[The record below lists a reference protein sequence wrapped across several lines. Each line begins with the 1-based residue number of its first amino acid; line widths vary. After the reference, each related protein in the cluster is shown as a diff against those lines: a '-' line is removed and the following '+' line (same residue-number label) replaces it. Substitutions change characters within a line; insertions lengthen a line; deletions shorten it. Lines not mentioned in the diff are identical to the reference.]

1 MFRNL
6 TDRTK
11 AAIYYALALGLGFA
25 TLLLAPMF
33 GALITVIYMFTPL
46 LAVLLMLLVVTR
58 DGYTKAGW
66 AVLGLHHGGTRIWRL
81 ALLPC
86 LTLGFGYSVVWLTG
100 VASFAMPEGGLASLL
115 LEMAF
120 AALIALPL
128 AFGEEVGWR
137 GYLLPHLSALPRG
150 RMLLFSGLLHGIW
163 HLPVLLLTPYYHS
176 AGNPLIVTA
185 LFLAT
190 LTLAG
195 VVYGY
200 LRLMTDSAWPAVIAH
215 TTANVVWG
223 TLNGLTI
230 AASPVALEYLYGETG
245 LLPLIA
251 TAVVAGWLLHRLGQ
265 GQRAA
270 QQPLAPPIN
279 ANAS

>member
-1 MFRNL
+1 MFQNL
-6 TDRTK
+6 TDRAK
-11 AAIYYALALGLGFA
+11 AAIYYALALALGFA
-25 TLLLAPMF
+25 TLLLAPVF
-33 GALITVIYMFTPL
+33 GALITILYMFTPL

-66 AVLGLHHGGTRIWRL
+66 AVLGLHRAGKHAWGL
-81 ALLPC
+81 AVLLPC

-100 VASFAMPEGGLASLL
+100 VASFAMPAGGLVSLPI
-115 LEMAF
+115 EMAF

-128 AFGEEVGWR
+128 AFGEELGWR

-200 LRLMTDSAWPAVIAH
+200 LRLITDSAWPAVIAH
-215 TTANVVWG
+215 STANTVWG

-230 AASPVALEYLYGETG
+230 ATSPVMLEYLAGETG

-251 TAVVAGWLLHRLGQ
+251 TAVVTGWVLHRLGQ
-265 GQRAA
+265 GLRAA

-279 ANAS
+279 ANA